1 MEERTNGFRPVR
13 KKKGSFNMMDFLLI
27 LMVVCVLLFVV
38 VVLDPFSLDLF
49 DNDSERIT
57 LEYTVRIE
65 NVDGALLDAI
75 QKSDEILDSAVRC
88 SLGFVNEVSNVP
100 YTEPYYNVSDEAG
113 ENVAIMQEL
122 PNRYN
127 IEIVISAEA
136 VFEEGVGYQIN
147 GRRIAV
153 GTKIHLML
161 PNYLGDGY
169 CIGLREVK

>member
-1 MEERTNGFRPVR
+1 M
-13 KKKGSFNMMDFLLI
+13 
-27 LMVVCVLLFVV
+27 
-38 VVLDPFSLDLF
+38 
-49 DNDSERIT
+49 
-57 LEYTVRIE
+57 
-65 NVDGALLDAI
+65 
-75 QKSDEILDSAVRC
+75 
-88 SLGFVNEVSNVP
+88 
-100 YTEPYYNVSDEAG
+100 
-113 ENVAIMQEL
+113 AIMQEL